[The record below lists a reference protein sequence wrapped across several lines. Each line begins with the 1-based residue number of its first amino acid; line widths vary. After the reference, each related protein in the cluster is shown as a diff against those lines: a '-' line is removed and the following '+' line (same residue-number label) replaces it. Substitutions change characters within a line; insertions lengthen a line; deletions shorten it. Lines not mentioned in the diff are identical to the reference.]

1 MTHVTC
7 RLTAKNRDQLR
18 NPTLGN
24 REWASFTFL
33 YTGWTKKAGPQT
45 HDHYSVKSQP
55 IKKNFTGRFFGK
67 FAVKWVL
74 KISPHLAY
82 VGTLSCE
89 TLISAKQATNDKLHV
104 QGVVG
109 LLMTKLRKIYC

>member
-1 MTHVTC
+1 MTIILSNRN
-7 RLTAKNRDQLR
+7 RLKKFSLED
-18 NPTLGN
+18 
-24 REWASFTFL
+24 FL
-33 YTGWTKKAGPQT
+33 
-45 HDHYSVKSQP
+45 
-55 IKKNFTGRFFGK
+55 GK
-67 FAVKWVL
+67 FAVKWIL

-82 VGTLSCE
+82 VGTHSCE